1 MSNSIDTNNNSVK
14 ASKFGAIMS
23 IVCGLILSMGAIH
36 MDTINWILPT
46 IASDLSAGNST
57 LMVTSGFFYGMM
69 IGHVIVGPMADM
81 IGKKKTMVFGFIVC
95 IIGAIIG
102 SQATGLGGLIAARL
116 LQGIGGAASSNAA
129 RAVGGDAGKGRASAM
144 ALTFMQI
151 WSAAIPII
159 LPLTGKWVGNSFG
172 WPAIFW
178 LQAIINVVLCVLVL
192 IFVTETSEISGAGCF
207 KRIGGE
213 IKTCLA
219 TPEYVFFVLCF
230 AFNMAT
236 FFLYAGSM
244 SFAMVTELGM
254 DNTHYANVYAWGAV
268 AMTIFAFLGRT
279 FIAPKVNPSII
290 IRVLNAV
297 QVAFA
302 VFFAAAFLG
311 GFADWHYM
319 QYMLWILPAVQGI
332 VLPVA
337 MAQVMNASG
346 KATGTGAA
354 FMGFVQYLFSSIT
367 TSILA
372 TVKEGGSVGSYIGIM
387 MIITASC
394 SFLFCVLGKRSL
406 LKKDPNAII

>member
-1 MSNSIDTNNNSVK
+1 MSNNIENSKK
-14 ASKFGAIMS
+14 ASNGVIMS
-23 IVCGLILSMGAIH
+23 IVCGVILSMGAIH

-46 IASDLSAGNST
+46 IANDLAAGNST

-69 IGHVIVGPMADM
+69 IGHVIVGPLSDM
-81 IGKKKTMVFGFIVC
+81 IGKKKTMVFGFLICV
-95 IIGAIIG
+95 IGAVIG
-102 SQATGLGGLIAARL
+102 SQSTALSGLVAARL
-116 LQGIGGAASSNAA
+116 LQGVGGAAASNAA

-151 WSAAIPII
+151 WSAALPIA
-159 LPLTGKWVGNSFG
+159 LPLLGKWVGTDFG

-178 LQAIINVVLCVLVL
+178 LQAIICAILCILVL
-192 IFVTETSEISGAGCF
+192 LFVRETSEIAGRGCL

-213 IKTCLA
+213 VKSCLA

-254 DNTHYANVYAWGAV
+254 DNAHYASVYAWGAV
-268 AMTIFAFLGRT
+268 AMTVFAFLGRT
-279 FIAPKVNPSII
+279 FIAPKVNPSTII
-290 IRVLNAV
+290 KTLNII
-297 QVAFA
+297 QVVFA
-302 VFFAAAFLG
+302 LFFALSFIC

-319 QYMLWILPAVQGI
+319 QYMLWVLPAVQGI

-372 TVKEGGSVGSYIGIM
+372 SIKTGGSVGKYMGIM

-394 SFLFCVLGKRSL
+394 SFIACVLGKRFL
-406 LKKDPNAII
+406 LKKDPNAVI

>member
-1 MSNSIDTNNNSVK
+1 MSTQTLEKKQDGTVK
-14 ASKFGAIMS
+14 YGAIMS
-23 IVCGLILSMGAIH
+23 IICGFILSMGAIH

-46 IASDLSAGNST
+46 IAQDLAAGNST

-69 IGHVIVGPMADM
+69 IGHVIVGPLSDM
-81 IGKKKTMVFGFIVC
+81 IGKKKTMIFGFVIC
-95 IIGAIIG
+95 IIGAVIG
-102 SQATGLGGLIAARL
+102 SQSNALGGLIAARL
-116 LQGIGGAASSNAA
+116 LQGVGGAASSNAA

-151 WSAAIPII
+151 FSAAIPII
-159 LPLTGKWVGNSFG
+159 LPLSGKWVGNSFG

-178 LQAIINVVLCVLVL
+178 LQAIICAVLCILVL
-192 IFVTETSEISGAGCF
+192 IFVRETSEIAGAGCL
-207 KRIGGE
+207 KRIAGE
-213 IKTCLA
+213 VKSCLA

-236 FFLYAGSM
+236 FFLYSGSM

-254 DNTHYANVYAWGAV
+254 DNNHYADVFAWGAV

-290 IRVLNAV
+290 IRVLNIV
-297 QVAFA
+297 QIAFA

-311 GFADWHYM
+311 GFADWKYM

-337 MAQVMNASG
+337 MALVMNASG

-372 TVKEGGSVGSYIGIM
+372 TVKEGGSVGSYIGVM

-394 SFLFCVLGKRSL
+394 SFIACVLGRRAL
-406 LKKDPNAII
+406 LKKDPNAVV

>member
-1 MSNSIDTNNNSVK
+1 MSNPIEK
-14 ASKFGAIMS
+14 ASETKTIKFGAVMS
-23 IVCGLILSMGAIH
+23 IICGLILSMGAIH

-46 IASDLSAGNST
+46 IATDLASGNST

-69 IGHVIVGPMADM
+69 VGHVIVGPLSDM
-81 IGKKKTMVFGFIVC
+81 IGKKKTMVFGFLICIV
-95 IIGAIIG
+95 GAAIG
-102 SQATGLGGLIAARL
+102 SQASGLGGLIAARL
-116 LQGIGGAASSNAA
+116 LQG
-129 RAVGGDAGKGRASAM
+129 VGGDAGKGRKSAM

-159 LPLTGKWVGNSFG
+159 LPLSGKWVGNSFG

-178 LQAIINVVLCVLVL
+178 LQAGICGILCILVL
-192 IFVTETSEISGAGCF
+192 IFVQETSEIAGKGCV
-207 KRIGGE
+207 KRIFGE
-213 IKTCLA
+213 VKSCLA

-236 FFLYAGSM
+236 FFLYSGSM

-254 DNTHYANVYAWGAV
+254 DNSHYANVYAWGAV

-279 FIAPKVNPSII
+279 FIAPKVNPSAII
-290 IRVLNAV
+290 KTLNLV
-297 QVAFA
+297 QVAVA
-302 VFFAAAFLG
+302 VFFAAAFIG
-311 GFADWHYM
+311 GFADWRYM
-319 QYMLWILPAVQGI
+319 QYMLWVLPAVQGI

-337 MAQVMNASG
+337 MSLVMNASG

-372 TVKEGGSVGSYIGIM
+372 TVKEGGSVGQYIGIM

-394 SFLFCVLGKRSL
+394 SFIACIFGKRCL
-406 LKKDPNAII
+406 LKKDPNAVI

>member
-1 MSNSIDTNNNSVK
+1 MENTKTNDVAKYS
-14 ASKFGAIMS
+14 AIMS

-46 IASDLSAGNST
+46 IATDLSSGNST

-69 IGHVIVGPMADM
+69 IGHVIVGPMSDI
-81 IGKKKTMVFGFIVC
+81 IGKKKTMIFGFIVC

-102 SQATGLGGLIAARL
+102 SQASALGGLIAARMI
-116 LQGIGGAASSNAA
+116 QGIGGAASSNAA
-129 RAVGGDAGKGRASAM
+129 RGVGGDAGKGRTSAM

-159 LPLTGKWVGNSFG
+159 LPLSGKYVGNTFG

-178 LQAIINVVLCVLVL
+178 LQAGINVVLCVLVMV
-192 IFVTETSEISGAGCF
+192 FVRETSQTYGAGCF

-213 IKTCLA
+213 LKNCLA
-219 TPEYVFFVLCF
+219 TPEYVLFVLCF

-254 DNTHYANVYAWGAV
+254 DNSHYANVYAWGAV
-268 AMTIFAFLGRT
+268 AMTIFAALGRK
-279 FIAPKVNPSII
+279 FIAPKYNPATI
-290 IRVLNAV
+290 IRVLNV
-297 QVAFA
+297 LQVIFGL
-302 VFFAAAFLG
+302 FFSVMFVTG
-311 GFADWHYM
+311 KADWTYM
-319 QYMLWILPAVQGI
+319 QYMLWILPACQGI
-332 VLPVA
+332 ALPIA
-337 MAQVMNASG
+337 MSLVMNASG
-346 KATGTGAA
+346 IATGTGAA

-372 TVKEGGSVGSYIGIM
+372 NVKAGGSVGTYIGF
-387 MIITASC
+387 MICITALCSC
-394 SFLFCVLGKRSL
+394 IACTLGKKCL
-406 LKKDPNAII
+406 LKKDPNAVV

>member
-1 MSNSIDTNNNSVK
+1 MSNPIEK
-14 ASKFGAIMS
+14 ASENKTIKFGAVMS
-23 IVCGLILSMGAIH
+23 IICGLILSMGAIH

-46 IASDLSAGNST
+46 IATDLASGNST

-69 IGHVIVGPMADM
+69 VGHVIVGPLSDM
-81 IGKKKTMVFGFIVC
+81 IGKKKTMVFGFLICIV
-95 IIGAIIG
+95 GAAIG
-102 SQATGLGGLIAARL
+102 SQASGLGGLIAARL
-116 LQGIGGAASSNAA
+116 LQG
-129 RAVGGDAGKGRASAM
+129 VGGDAGKGRKSAM

-159 LPLTGKWVGNSFG
+159 LPLSGKWVGNSFG

-178 LQAIINVVLCVLVL
+178 LQAGICGILCILVL
-192 IFVTETSEISGAGCF
+192 IFVQETSEIAGKGCV
-207 KRIGGE
+207 KRIFGE
-213 IKTCLA
+213 VKSCLA

-236 FFLYAGSM
+236 FFLYSGSM

-254 DNTHYANVYAWGAV
+254 DNSHYANVYAWGAV

-279 FIAPKVNPSII
+279 FIAPKVNPSAII
-290 IRVLNAV
+290 KTLNLV
-297 QVAFA
+297 QVAVA
-302 VFFAAAFLG
+302 VFFAAAFIG
-311 GFADWHYM
+311 GFADWRYM
-319 QYMLWILPAVQGI
+319 QYMLWVLPAVQGI

-337 MAQVMNASG
+337 MSLVMNASG

-372 TVKEGGSVGSYIGIM
+372 TVKEGGSVGQYIGIM

-394 SFLFCVLGKRSL
+394 SFIACIFGKRCL
-406 LKKDPNAII
+406 LKKDPNAVI

>member
-1 MSNSIDTNNNSVK
+1 MSNTLEKNSDNKSV
-14 ASKFGAIMS
+14 KFGAIMS

-46 IASDLSAGNST
+46 IAKDLAAGNST

-69 IGHVIVGPMADM
+69 IGHVIVGPLSDM
-81 IGKKKTMVFGFIVC
+81 IGKKKTMAVGFILC
-95 IIGAIIG
+95 IIGAVIG
-102 SQATGLGGLIAARL
+102 SQSTGLGGLIAARM

-129 RAVGGDAGKGRASAM
+129 RAVGGDAGKGRKSAM

-159 LPLTGKWVGNSFG
+159 LPLSGKWVGNTWG

-178 LQAIINVVLCVLVL
+178 LQAIINVILCVLVL
-192 IFVTETSEISGAGCF
+192 IFVTETSEISGKGCF

-213 IKTCLA
+213 IKSCLA

-254 DNTHYANVYAWGAV
+254 DNSHYANVYAWGAV

-290 IRVLNAV
+290 IRVLNAI

-302 VFFAAAFLG
+302 LFFAIAFFG
-311 GFADWHYM
+311 GFADWHWM
-319 QYMLWILPAVQGI
+319 QYILWVLPAVQGI

-337 MAQVMNASG
+337 MSLVMNASG

-372 TVKEGGSVGSYIGIM
+372 SVKAGGSVGRYIGIM
-387 MIITASC
+387 MIITASA
-394 SFLFCVLGKRSL
+394 SFICCVIGRKCL
-406 LKKDPNAII
+406 LKKDANAVV

>member
-1 MSNSIDTNNNSVK
+1 MSNPIEKTSENKNI
-14 ASKFGAIMS
+14 KFGAVMS
-23 IVCGLILSMGAIH
+23 IICGLILSMGAIH

-46 IASDLSAGNST
+46 IAQDLASGNST

-69 IGHVIVGPMADM
+69 VGHVIVGPLSDM
-81 IGKKKTMVFGFIVC
+81 IGKKKTMVVGFIIC
-95 IIGAIIG
+95 IIGAAIG
-102 SQATGLGGLIAARL
+102 SQAGGLGGLIAARL
-116 LQGIGGAASSNAA
+116 LQGVGGAAASNAA
-129 RAVGGDAGKGRASAM
+129 RAVGGDAGKGRKSAM

-159 LPLTGKWVGNSFG
+159 LPLSGKWVGNSFG

-178 LQAIINVVLCVLVL
+178 LQAAICGILCILVL
-192 IFVTETSEISGAGCF
+192 IFVRETSEISGKGCV
-207 KRIGGE
+207 KRITGE
-213 IKTCLA
+213 VKSCLA

-236 FFLYAGSM
+236 FFLYSGSM
-244 SFAMVTELGM
+244 SVAMVTELGM
-254 DNTHYANVYAWGAV
+254 DNNHYANVYAWGAV

-279 FIAPKVNPSII
+279 FVAPKVNPSVI
-290 IRVLNAV
+290 IRTLNVV
-297 QVAFA
+297 QIAFA

-311 GFADWHYM
+311 NFADWHYM

-367 TSILA
+367 TTILA
-372 TVKEGGSVGSYIGIM
+372 TVKEGGSVGQYIGIM
-387 MIITASC
+387 MVVTACC
-394 SFLFCVLGKRSL
+394 SFIFCVMGKRAL

>member
-1 MSNSIDTNNNSVK
+1 MSNPIEK
-14 ASKFGAIMS
+14 ASENKTIKFGAVMS
-23 IVCGLILSMGAIH
+23 IICGLILSMGAIH

-46 IASDLSAGNST
+46 IATDLASGNST

-69 IGHVIVGPMADM
+69 VGHVIVGPLSDM
-81 IGKKKTMVFGFIVC
+81 IGKKKTMVFGFLICIV
-95 IIGAIIG
+95 GAAIG
-102 SQATGLGGLIAARL
+102 SQASGLGGLIAARL
-116 LQGIGGAASSNAA
+116 LQGVGGAASSNAA
-129 RAVGGDAGKGRASAM
+129 RAVGGAAGKGRKSAM

-159 LPLTGKWVGNSFG
+159 LPLSGKWVGNSFG

-178 LQAIINVVLCVLVL
+178 LQAGICGILCILVL
-192 IFVTETSEISGAGCF
+192 IFVQETSEIAGKGCV
-207 KRIGGE
+207 KRIFGE
-213 IKTCLA
+213 VKSCLA

-236 FFLYAGSM
+236 FFLYSGSM

-254 DNTHYANVYAWGAV
+254 DNSHYANVYAWGAV

-279 FIAPKVNPSII
+279 FIAPKVNPSAII
-290 IRVLNAV
+290 KTLNLV
-297 QVAFA
+297 QVAVA
-302 VFFAAAFLG
+302 VFFAAAFIG
-311 GFADWHYM
+311 GFADWRYM
-319 QYMLWILPAVQGI
+319 QYMLWVLPAVQGI

-337 MAQVMNASG
+337 MSLVMNASG

-372 TVKEGGSVGSYIGIM
+372 TVKEGGSVGQYIGIM

-394 SFLFCVLGKRSL
+394 SFIACIFGKRCL
-406 LKKDPNAII
+406 LKKDPNAVI